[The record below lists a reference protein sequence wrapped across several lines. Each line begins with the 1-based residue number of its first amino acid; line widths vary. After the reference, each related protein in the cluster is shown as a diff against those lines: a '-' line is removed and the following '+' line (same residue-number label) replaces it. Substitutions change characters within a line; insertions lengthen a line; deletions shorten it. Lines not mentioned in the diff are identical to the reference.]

1 MRDGD
6 DARGASRPAAP
17 GQPPGFSERSQLRG
31 GARRGPPITPTN
43 THPGGTKGGAG
54 ARHQRAEGLWD
65 ASSPPK
71 LSTSQ
76 GADFWRCL
84 CYRGW
89 VTALPAGSPSCCDV
103 PVLLRHGA
111 LLAFVTSRSELAVP
125 GLQRGRQARRWAG
138 GFAPKNLAAAGAA
151 SPGGVG
157 DVSQAKRA
165 AGVQTKT
172 KKARGTGVLG
182 AMNETQIVTRD
193 AHVVTWKA
201 EQVGG

>member
-89 VTALPAGSPSCCDV
+89 VTALPAGSPSCCDTGLCS
-103 PVLLRHGA
+103 PLSPPGRSWRCPGSSGADRLAGGQGA
-111 LLAFVTSRSELAVP
+111 LLQKTWQQPVPLHLVALAMFP
-125 GLQRGRQARRWAG
+125 KQREQPEYKLKQRKREARACWVR
-138 GFAPKNLAAAGAA
+138 
-151 SPGGVG
+151 
-157 DVSQAKRA
+157 
-165 AGVQTKT
+165 
-172 KKARGTGVLG
+172 
-182 AMNETQIVTRD
+182 
-193 AHVVTWKA
+193 
-201 EQVGG
+201 